1 VIVEIKQWE
10 NKYIRDFEVVRSNE
24 VSEEKLYRLF
34 TGMYYNFT
42 SENDIEPFSISYGRS
57 NGFCINANSHVGI
70 IVYDELTLFINSMV
84 PELSLGKILYLN
96 SLAEDVSSASDAKKV
111 IVENLNDEDNIS
123 AIDYFVISMMN
134 AVEEIHANGLI
145 SELKSKSAEMNRIVG
160 KLDIKNQITKSP
172 AYEKFYVE
180 KTESDVDI
188 LINQIIKKAIAVA
201 MEKTT
206 INWARPLLNSM
217 LGYFSEVSD
226 LQDIEERFPDI
237 SEYTLIKRND
247 YENALRFSKFIL
259 FGFDPLEGDDASNF
273 PEFLLDMNEVFE
285 YYVNVGLKNI
295 FKEGYYNKI
304 VLSLGVGPK
313 DIPIERKNIELDG
326 FYDIGNSR
334 VVVDTKNKYRTV
346 LDRSEP
352 DFMAANPDI
361 YQQYYYASRVNAKNI
376 VLVYPSS
383 KRKTVPIGYYQ
394 LNFENNKDVDL
405 YFWALQISSTPKENR
420 IALIALAK
428 FIESL

>member
-1 VIVEIKQWE
+1 MIVEIKQWE
-10 NKYIRDFEVVRSNE
+10 SKYIRDFEVVRSNE

-42 SENDIEPFSISYGRS
+42 SENDIELFSISYGRS

-295 FKEGYYNKI
+295 FKEGYFNKR
-304 VLSLGVGPK
+304 VFSLGVGPT
-313 DIPIERKNIELDG
+313 DIPIERKYIELDG

-383 KRKTVPIGYYQ
+383 KRKTDPIGHYQ

-420 IALIALAK
+420 RALIALAK

>member
-1 VIVEIKQWE
+1 MIVEIKQWE

>member
-1 VIVEIKQWE
+1 MIVEIKQWE

-123 AIDYFVISMMN
+123 ATDYFVISMMN

>member
-1 VIVEIKQWE
+1 MIVEIKQWE

-361 YQQYYYASRVNAKNI
+361 YQHYYYASRVNAKNI